1 MLQNI
6 DLSSCKLDDLQK
18 LVIFTTN
25 AMSVPS
31 SQKSASPK
39 FIHRNHQE
47 EILHF
52 EKNPTKENFTT
63 KRQDENKYA
72 SQDSGYLGDLEQS
85 ASSAVQKDKDTSKV
99 TSKNENHV
107 PAVCARDNQD
117 CP

>member
-25 AMSVPS
+25 AMSAPS
-31 SQKSASPK
+31 SQKSVVAPK

-47 EILHF
+47 GKLHL
-52 EKNPTKENFTT
+52 EKSPTKENFTT
-63 KRQDENKYA
+63 KKQDENLKHV
-72 SQDSGYLGDLEQS
+72 SQDSGYLSDLEQL
-85 ASSAVQKDKDTSKV
+85 SSPAAKKDKVIPKD

-107 PAVCARDNQD
+107 PAVC
-117 CP
+117 